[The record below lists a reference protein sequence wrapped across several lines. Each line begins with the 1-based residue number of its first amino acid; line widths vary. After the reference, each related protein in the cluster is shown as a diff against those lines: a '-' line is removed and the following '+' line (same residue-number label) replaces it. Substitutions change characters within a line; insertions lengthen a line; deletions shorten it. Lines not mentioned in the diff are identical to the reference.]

1 MIAKKWNYQIAMTT
15 GIQNAFQVLQLY
27 FTTAIDSLHGKLT
40 EVWNFTF
47 APSDFHFPETMWTL
61 LRKLPYTMKFDLKVK
76 FQTGLST
83 LLASKLMSVLN
94 FKPLYWH

>member
-40 EVWNFTF
+40 EV
-47 APSDFHFPETMWTL
+47 
-61 LRKLPYTMKFDLKVK
+61 
-76 FQTGLST
+76 
-83 LLASKLMSVLN
+83 
-94 FKPLYWH
+94 